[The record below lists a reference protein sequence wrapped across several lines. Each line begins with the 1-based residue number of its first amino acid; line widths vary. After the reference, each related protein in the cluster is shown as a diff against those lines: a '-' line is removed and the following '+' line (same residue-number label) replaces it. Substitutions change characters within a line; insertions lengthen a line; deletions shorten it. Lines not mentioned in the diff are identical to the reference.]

1 MPFEFEL
8 DDILD
13 FTNDDTGMPG
23 QAALDAVVRNYKAES
38 PNNLRTTASNY
49 GYANSQ
55 VSVSNIGQLMMGI
68 PLYKDPSVSTSQNEY
83 LISSLLGGTLTQG
96 NNDKLGAGFDELVPK
111 DLSELAANDRSK
123 NGTGGGDQSAE
134 DAASDP
140 NNTNPPAKPG
150 AVSDKGWI
158 WPCDGG
164 KITSPFGYRIHPVYH
179 TRKLHKGIDISISP
193 GTNCYA
199 VKAGTVQR
207 KDDPGGAG
215 WYIKL
220 THEDGSFS
228 QYFHLS
234 KYIAADGAKVPQGA
248 QIGLSG
254 GAAGAPGAGNS
265 TGPHLHF
272 EIRDSGNNPIDPVP
286 LLPKQG

>member
-1 MPFEFEL
+1 MPFDFSL

-13 FTNDDTGMPG
+13 FDNDDTGMPG
-23 QAALDAVVRNYKAES
+23 QGALDAVVRNYKAES
-38 PNNLRTTASNY
+38 PSNLRTTASNY

-68 PLYKDPSVSTSQNEY
+68 PLYKDPSISTSQNEY
-83 LISSLLGGTLTQG
+83 LISSLLGSTLTQG
-96 NNDKLGAGFDELVPK
+96 KEDKLGGGFDEMVPG
-111 DLSELAANDRSK
+111 DIGSIAANDRSK
-123 NGTGGGDQSAE
+123 APGGADQSAE
-134 DAASDP
+134 DAAADT

-150 AVSDKGWI
+150 AVSSQGWI

-164 KITSPFGYRIHPVYH
+164 KVTSPFGYRIHPVSH
-179 TRKLHKGIDISISP
+179 TRKLHKGIDISIPP
-193 GTNCYA
+193 GTNIYA
-199 VKAGTVQR
+199 AKGGTVTR
-207 KDDPGGAG
+207 KDEPNGAG
-215 WYIKL
+215 WYIHL
-220 THEDGSFS
+220 THDDGSYT

-234 KYIAADGAKVPQGA
+234 KYIAADGAKVAQGA

-254 GAAGAPGAGNS
+254 GAKNAPGAGNS

-272 EIRDSGNNPIDPVP
+272 EIRDSGGTPVDPVP